1 MTGTINIPIKTLLLH
16 ISNVINA
23 CDLSSVTPSRVKQY
37 LKYRFK
43 NALPSEDDLDTI
55 LKNVI
60 KSAKLSQVLN
70 GGSVH
75 FREVNYDSLDTYEAK
90 LKDTT
95 VEYETEDYVLTKE
108 ELPKERVINS
118 NMKRVDP
125 CHYALQNLFPKTP
138 RSIRGFVKQKRKQTG
153 FVQRKRMFYKSLT
166 EIVKRRVLDRRKYL
180 AQKKRKRLAENL
192 ELSRVLQ
199 NKTKHPKKEPSRVLQ
214 KNTKRPKKKQT
225 GFVQRKRTTVPRQKT
240 KCSIKNGPH
249 ENVLELSPAEKTLHL
264 LNEPSTDLQ
273 ENTKRPKKEP
283 SRVLQKNTKRPKKEP
298 SRVLQKNTKRPKKV
312 AKPTGFVQKKRT
324 TVPRQKTKCSKK
336 EPSRVLQK
344 NTKHPEKT
352 KKKPLYEETMYD
364 NSVWYSQVTG
374 VLKLCVKRSLP
385 MEPYHGEVKKSKT
398 VPKKKQETNTK
409 EPYHGEVKKSKTVPK
424 KKQETNTKS
433 LTEKKVPRTRNA
445 PAKESERLFRHN
457 VLSYLQE
464 NFSTLSNE
472 QLKAILRNTT
482 DEAAAIMKCSE
493 LCN

>member
-214 KNTKRPKKKQT
+214 KNTKRPKKEPSRVLQKNTKRPKKKQT

-264 LNEPSTDLQ
+264 LNLLVGFFFVRNHLQIYRRTQNVLKRNHLEFYRRTQNVLKRNHLEFYRRTQNVLRRLRNQLDLY
-273 ENTKRPKKEP
+273 KRKELLFHGRRQ
-283 SRVLQKNTKRPKKEP
+283 SVLKRNHPEFY
-298 SRVLQKNTKRPKKV
+298 R
-312 AKPTGFVQKKRT
+312 RT
-324 TVPRQKTKCSKK
+324 QNILKRQKRNHFTRKRC
-336 EPSRVLQK
+336 
-344 NTKHPEKT
+344 
-352 KKKPLYEETMYD
+352 MII
-364 NSVWYSQVTG
+364 
-374 VLKLCVKRSLP
+374 LCGIVK
-385 MEPYHGEVKKSKT
+385 
-398 VPKKKQETNTK
+398 
-409 EPYHGEVKKSKTVPK
+409 
-424 KKQETNTKS
+424 
-433 LTEKKVPRTRNA
+433 
-445 PAKESERLFRHN
+445 
-457 VLSYLQE
+457 
-464 NFSTLSNE
+464 
-472 QLKAILRNTT
+472 
-482 DEAAAIMKCSE
+482 
-493 LCN
+493 

>member
-214 KNTKRPKKKQT
+214 K
-225 GFVQRKRTTVPRQKT
+225 
-240 KCSIKNGPH
+240 
-249 ENVLELSPAEKTLHL
+249 
-264 LNEPSTDLQ
+264 
-273 ENTKRPKKEP
+273 NTKRPKKEP

>member
-214 KNTKRPKKKQT
+214 KNTKRPKK
-225 GFVQRKRTTVPRQKT
+225 
-240 KCSIKNGPH
+240 
-249 ENVLELSPAEKTLHL
+249 
-264 LNEPSTDLQ
+264 
-273 ENTKRPKKEP
+273 
-283 SRVLQKNTKRPKKEP
+283 EP

>member
-192 ELSRVLQ
+192 E
-199 NKTKHPKKEPSRVLQ
+199 PSRVLQ
-214 KNTKRPKKKQT
+214 K
-225 GFVQRKRTTVPRQKT
+225 
-240 KCSIKNGPH
+240 
-249 ENVLELSPAEKTLHL
+249 
-264 LNEPSTDLQ
+264 
-273 ENTKRPKKEP
+273 NTKRPKKEP

>member
-214 KNTKRPKKKQT
+214 KNTKRPKKEPSRVLQKNTKRPKKKQT

-283 SRVLQKNTKRPKKEP
+283 SRVLQKNTKRP
-298 SRVLQKNTKRPKKV
+298 
-312 AKPTGFVQKKRT
+312 
-324 TVPRQKTKCSKK
+324 KK

>member
-214 KNTKRPKKKQT
+214 KNTKRPKK
-225 GFVQRKRTTVPRQKT
+225 
-240 KCSIKNGPH
+240 
-249 ENVLELSPAEKTLHL
+249 
-264 LNEPSTDLQ
+264 
-273 ENTKRPKKEP
+273 EP
-283 SRVLQKNTKRPKKEP
+283 SRVLQKNTKRPKK
-298 SRVLQKNTKRPKKV
+298 
-312 AKPTGFVQKKRT
+312 KPTGFVQKKRT